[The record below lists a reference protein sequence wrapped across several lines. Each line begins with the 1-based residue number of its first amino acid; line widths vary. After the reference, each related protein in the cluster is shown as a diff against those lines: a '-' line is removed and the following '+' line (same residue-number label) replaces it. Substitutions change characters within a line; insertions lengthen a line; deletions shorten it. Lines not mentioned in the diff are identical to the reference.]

1 MSNAACTITAGNHK
15 AAKMCLWKQR
25 ITEYIMQLQS
35 TNKATEQN
43 REWKC
48 KEMQCYPEEH

>member
-1 MSNAACTITAGNHK
+1 
-15 AAKMCLWKQR
+15 
-25 ITEYIMQLQS
+25 MQLQS